1 MALSIGTVINNRY
14 RIAKLIAQ
22 GGFGAVYRAW
32 DLNLQSPVALKENLT
47 TSPEAI
53 RQFALEARMVAN
65 LRQENLP
72 YVIDHF
78 TIEGQGQYLVMEFV
92 DGQDLQD
99 KLDQAG
105 GPLPAAQVIPWMVQ
119 VCNAVSYLHSQTQPI
134 IHRDI
139 KPANIKIT
147 PKGKVMLVDF
157 GIAKVFDPAR
167 KTTIGARAVTQGFS
181 PPEQYGEGLTEVRS
195 DVYALG
201 ATLYA
206 LLTGQTPV
214 DSLLRRMGTSLQA
227 PRQINPV
234 ISPHLE
240 QVILRATELDL
251 ERRFQSVAALKN
263 ALLADASA
271 QASAGG
277 VKKPQEPA
285 EYFRPESMP
294 GEPTYAAA
302 PTPQSY
308 QPQAYAPQPQPPLY
322 TPTVQAP
329 AAPGYPP
336 AYAGRG
342 AAPPPQAASQRSRG
356 LGGMGLALFLA
367 ACLVLAILGGGGLYL
382 AGLIPGWQ
390 TPTATERVI
399 SQALESTS
407 TALEATVR
415 ARSSEIPATA
425 PSNVPP
431 TAPPTWTSPPPVIQP
446 PTDTP
451 SPAPSLTPTWT
462 PSPVPTDT
470 QNPKATWQPCPA
482 GYPSRLHVGDKAY
495 ISYDPPLPNR
505 VRSQPGT
512 DGVILGYLDVGE
524 QMEIIGGPVCI
535 NNWIWWRVKSLAK
548 DLTGWTAEGDEKAY
562 WLVPMP

>member
-1 MALSIGTVINNRY
+1 MTLTIGTVINNRY

-32 DLNLQSPVALKENLT
+32 DLNLQSPVALKENLI
-47 TSPEAI
+47 TSPEAV

-78 TIEGQGQYLVMEFV
+78 SIEGQGQYLVMEFV
-92 DGQDLQD
+92 EGQDLQD

-119 VCNAVSYLHSQTQPI
+119 VCDAVSYLHSQTQPI

-157 GIAKVFDPAR
+157 GIAKIYDPTR

-181 PPEQYGEGLTEVRS
+181 PPEQYGEGLTEIRS

-206 LLTGQTPV
+206 LLTGQIPV
-214 DSLLRRMGTSLQA
+214 DSLVRRMGTSLQS
-227 PRQINPV
+227 PRQVNPA
-234 ISPHLE
+234 ITPHLE

-251 ERRFQSVAALKN
+251 ERRFQTVAALKN
-263 ALLADASA
+263 ALLADPSA
-271 QASAGG
+271 KAAAAA
-277 VKKPQEPA
+277 VKKPQESPQP
-285 EYFRPESMP
+285 EYIRPESMP

-302 PTPQSY
+302 PAAQPY
-308 QPQAYAPQPQPPLY
+308 PPQAYTPQPQQPLY
-322 TPTVQAP
+322 TPTIQTPAP
-329 AAPGYPP
+329 QSYPP
-336 AYAGRG
+336 PYAGRR
-342 AAPPPQAASQRSRG
+342 AAPPASARRSRG
-356 LGGMGLALFLA
+356 VGGVGLALFLA
-367 ACLVLAILGGGGLYL
+367 VCLVLGLLGGGGLYL

-390 TPTATERVI
+390 TPTATQPVI
-399 SQALESTS
+399 SRALEATS

-415 ARSSEIPATA
+415 ARASSL
-425 PSNVPP
+425 PP
-431 TAPPTWTSPPPVIQP
+431 TATNTTSPTWTSPPSVTQPV
-446 PTDTP
+446 TDTP
-451 SPAPSLTPTWT
+451 SPTLPPSLTPTWT
-462 PSPVPTDT
+462 PSLTPTEVP
-470 QNPKATWQPCPA
+470 NPKATWQPCPA
-482 GYPSRLHVGDKAY
+482 VYPSRLHVGDKAY

-505 VRSQPGT
+505 VRTQPGT
-512 DGVILGYLDVGE
+512 DGNILGYLDVGE
-524 QMEIIGGPVCI
+524 QMEIIGGPVCV

-548 DLTGWTAEGDEKAY
+548 DLTGWTAEGDDKAY